1 MDQEC
6 TVPAGLSEWRAGRIC
21 NIHGAQLSL
30 LEEGAAPLAKIIR
43 KRRGSP
49 AGAPPGTLTVSPDAV
64 APRLRALAYGKDKIE
79 ELEGPDLDRIKAL
92 REAYPML
99 WVDVTGLADVELIRK
114 LGEAFGLSALALED
128 VVNVHQRPKAEE
140 FPDYVFAVVRMVRPG
155 IGADSEQVALFF
167 GTNFVLSFQERPGDC
182 FEPVRERL
190 RRDRGR
196 LRQQGPDYLAYTLLD
211 AVIDGYFP
219 VLERYGEEI
228 ERLEDAVI
236 ATPERRQVERL
247 HLIKRDLLLLRR
259 SVWPMR
265 EMINVLIRDESP
277 LVSSQTRLYLR
288 DAYDHAIQLL
298 DIVETYREIA
308 TGLLDVYLSSMSA
321 KLNEVMKLL
330 TIIATI
336 FIPLS
341 FLTGLWGMN
350 FDRASPFNMPELGW
364 RFGYPLALFVMAIV
378 AAGLTWYFWRKGWLT
393 EEQPP
398 QKD

>member
-1 MDQEC
+1 
-6 TVPAGLSEWRAGRIC
+6 
-21 NIHGAQLSL
+21 
-30 LEEGAAPLAKIIR
+30 LAKLIR

-64 APRLRALAYGKDKIE
+64 APRLRALAYGKDRIE
-79 ELEGPDLDRIKAL
+79 EVEGPDLAGIKAL
-92 REAYPML
+92 REAHAVL
-99 WVDVTGLADVELIRK
+99 WLDVTGLADIDLIQR
-114 LGEAFGLSALALED
+114 LGEVFGLNPLALED

-140 FPDYVFAVVRMVRPG
+140 FSDHIFAVVRMVQANT
-155 IGADSEQVALFF
+155 GADTEQMSLFF
-167 GTNFVLSFQERPGDC
+167 GADYVLSFQERPGDC
-182 FEPVRERL
+182 LESVRERL

-196 LRQQGPDYLAYTLLD
+196 LRQQGPDYLAYTLID

-236 ATPERRQVERL
+236 ATPDRRQVERL
-247 HLIKRDLLLLRR
+247 HVIKRDLLLLRR
-259 SVWPMR
+259 AIWPMR

-277 LVSSQTRLYLR
+277 FVSSQTRLYLR
-288 DAYDHAIQLL
+288 DAYDHAIQLM

-336 FIPLS
+336 FIPLT
-341 FLTGLWGMN
+341 FLAGVWGMN
-350 FDRASPFNMPELGW
+350 FESMPELGW
-364 RFGYPLALFVMAIV
+364 RFGYPAALGLMVVV
-378 AAGLTWYFWRKGWLT
+378 AAGLARYFWRKGWLSDDK
-393 EEQPP
+393 PP
-398 QKD
+398 TKN